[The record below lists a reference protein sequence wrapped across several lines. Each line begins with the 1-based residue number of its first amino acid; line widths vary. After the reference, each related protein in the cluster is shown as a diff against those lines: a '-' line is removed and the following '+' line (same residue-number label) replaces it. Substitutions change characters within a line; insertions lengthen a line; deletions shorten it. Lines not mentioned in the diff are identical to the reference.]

1 MWPFKKRKVIKNSI
15 TNEELKKVV
24 EEVIDN
30 DKELSNIVFDITLR
44 IKELATGTKTSIA
57 KLIGYNPREAFV
69 EPLTQ
74 GKVSCYVKEV
84 CKRIEIKLEEKR
96 DSFGGLAYF
105 YEFTKC

>member
-1 MWPFKKRKVIKNSI
+1 MWPFKKRKDIKNSI

-24 EEVIDN
+24 EEVIQN
-30 DKELSNIVFDITLR
+30 DKELSDIVFDITLR

-57 KLIGYNPREAFV
+57 KLIV

-74 GKVSCYVKEV
+74 GKVFRYVKEV